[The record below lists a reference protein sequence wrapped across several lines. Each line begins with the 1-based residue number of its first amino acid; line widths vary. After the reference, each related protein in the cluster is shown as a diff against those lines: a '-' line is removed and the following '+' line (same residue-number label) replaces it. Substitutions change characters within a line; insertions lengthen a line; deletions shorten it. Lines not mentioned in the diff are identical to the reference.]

1 MSKMRLRK
9 VEAIL
14 SELRAK
20 NAPPTF
26 KAIEYTSHEDSERQC
41 AALREQGFKGVIAC
55 FPKKREWPD
64 GEEGQDVEYSAEPE
78 PGETPAQSAPAGDVA
93 P

>member
-1 MSKMRLRK
+1 MRLRK
-9 VEAIL
+9 IEGML
-14 SELRAK
+14 SELRTK

-41 AALREQGFKGVIAC
+41 AALREQGFIGAILC
-55 FPKKREWPD
+55 FPKRET
-64 GEEGQDVEYSAEPE
+64 E
-78 PGETPAQSAPAGDVA
+78 PGETPAQNAPAGEVA